1 MCAPYQGG
9 GTKRAPWPWDS
20 PVTLGDAPETQ
31 NAACDKRRCKRERR
45 GKRFRETGGGGA
57 LPWRSARRAA
67 KEDLGG
73 QTSTPSPGPRLEK
86 LSTRESDGVVQEGGD
101 HAKGPIGTE
110 ELIAGGSWN
119 LDGTFTPNWSEEDRR
134 AFIDRWGVEDAVGRW
149 MEHNMDI
156 AENEE
161 ELKQESWSGHERV
174 AFQEA
179 YGCDPIAVVH
189 WERET
194 MRREMHARKQ
204 FPGSK
209 KKKKKKK
216 KKKGKSSGEAGAA
229 LELEGASEPQQTG
242 AGCFIEDGTED
253 MILEQKR
260 QIAALEE
267 KIQLMETDLG
277 FERALRLELEE
288 ELEKAEEADE
298 KAAEEAEEREK
309 RWQAAHQ
316 EWLLARDK
324 IVSRFNETNAAWN
337 VECARAA
344 AELMNVEKQ
353 LAAAEAKAVQLEREL
368 TEANAQVLEAKRGQ
382 LAAVRAS
389 KASEAAH
396 KMTLQSKQWD
406 RGKVRVQQ

>member
-1 MCAPYQGG
+1 
-9 GTKRAPWPWDS
+9 
-20 PVTLGDAPETQ
+20 
-31 NAACDKRRCKRERR
+31 
-45 GKRFRETGGGGA
+45 
-57 LPWRSARRAA
+57 
-67 KEDLGG
+67 
-73 QTSTPSPGPRLEK
+73 
-86 LSTRESDGVVQEGGD
+86 
-101 HAKGPIGTE
+101 
-110 ELIAGGSWN
+110 
-119 LDGTFTPNWSEEDRR
+119 
-134 AFIDRWGVEDAVGRW
+134 
-149 MEHNMDI
+149 
-156 AENEE
+156 
-161 ELKQESWSGHERV
+161 
-174 AFQEA
+174 
-179 YGCDPIAVVH
+179 
-189 WERET
+189 
-194 MRREMHARKQ
+194 
-204 FPGSK
+204 
-209 KKKKKKK
+209 
-216 KKKGKSSGEAGAA
+216 
-229 LELEGASEPQQTG
+229 
-242 AGCFIEDGTED
+242 